1 MKSKALIEQY
11 NGFAPREL
19 PDEHVN
25 GALTVGENIGDL
37 GGLTIGHRAYLI
49 SKGGTAARDQVRRV
63 ADRQPA
69 QVADVLADGELAV
82 DVLARQGARLEG
94 VVLRDEGL

>member
-37 GGLTIGHRAYLI
+37 GGLTIGH
-49 SKGGTAARDQVRRV
+49 TA
-63 ADRQPA
+63 PT
-69 QVADVLADGELAV
+69 
-82 DVLARQGARLEG
+82 
-94 VVLRDEGL
+94 